1 MYTRNKLYYPASH
14 IVTNLRTDG
23 LEWMLEDG
31 TEYKGFY
38 HKYIDRTV
46 LTGAVFHKVDSKK
59 LIPYINIIKQPNNFE
74 YDSITTKS
82 IAIAPHSI
90 FPIPTLDDYKLG
102 KMTRYFLKRR
112 NFSSFQD
119 IVEINKDQFLS
130 WKKQSGGIDNKLYM
144 ATEVDWKLTGPL
156 NDDKTTQYIV
166 YGVYDTNQRI
176 VLLKDH
182 EFVGLKNFLTDYVE
196 LSIHSKTVSDDIK
209 KLFG

>member
-14 IVTNLRTDG
+14 IVNNLRTDG

-31 TEYKGFY
+31 TEFKGFY
-38 HKYIDRTV
+38 HKYIDGTV
-46 LTGAVFHKVDSKK
+46 LTGAVFHKADSKK
-59 LIPYINIIKQPNNFE
+59 LIPYVDIIKQPNNFE
-74 YDSITTKS
+74 YD
-82 IAIAPHSI
+82 AIIKKPTSVAPHSV

-102 KMTRYFLKRR
+102 KTIRYFLKRR

-119 IVEINKDQFLS
+119 IMEINKDQFLS
-130 WKKQSGGIDNKLYM
+130 WKKQQGGIDNKLYM

-156 NDDKTTQYIV
+156 NDDKSTQNIV

-176 VLLKDH
+176 VFLKDH
-182 EFVGLKNFLTDYVE
+182 EFAGLKNFLTDYIE
-196 LSIHSKTVSDDIK
+196 LSIHSITVKDDIK

>member
-14 IVTNLRTDG
+14 ISTNLRTDG

-31 TEYKGFY
+31 TEFKGFY
-38 HKYIDRTV
+38 HKYIDGTV
-46 LTGAVFHKVDSKK
+46 LTGAVFHKADSKK
-59 LIPYINIIKQPNNFE
+59 LIPYINKIDQPNNFE
-74 YDSITTKS
+74 YDAIVKKDA
-82 IAIAPHSI
+82 IIAPH
-90 FPIPTLDDYKLG
+90 YKLG
-102 KMTRYFLKRR
+102 KLTRYFLKRR

-130 WKKQSGGIDNKLYM
+130 WKKQKGGIDNKLYM

-156 NDDKTTQYIV
+156 NDDKTTQNIV

-176 VLLKDH
+176 ALLKDH

-196 LSIHSKTVSDDIK
+196 LSIHSKTVKDDIK